1 MKPKLIRVL
10 IMNGSMRPKLNEA
23 SDMTFIYRIK
33 QLNFG
38 LLFLISVG
46 CFIGVAMLYS
56 ASNGDM
62 EPWAN
67 AHLQRFL
74 LGLFLAV
81 LIALTDIKVFLKS
94 AYALYILTFILLLAV
109 ELTGHVG
116 MGAQRWI
123 DLYFIKLQPSE
134 LMKVVLIL
142 TLARYF
148 HGRTFEEI
156 GRPIYLVIPTL
167 IILAP
172 VILVMR
178 QPDLGTAGMIL
189 LIGAAIFFLAG
200 VRLWKFISL
209 LLIGI
214 ASIPVAWQFLLEYQK
229 NRILIFLNPESDP
242 LGAGYHLLQSK
253 IALGSGGIFGK
264 GFLNGSQSNLNFL
277 PEKQTDF
284 IFTMLAEEF
293 GLVGGLLVIL
303 LFVIIIGYGYV
314 ISFYINNIFGRLV
327 TLGMTTAIFLYVF
340 INIGMVMGLV
350 PIVGVPLPFIS
361 YGGTA
366 LLTTMMAVGFIIN
379 GYTHRKIRLS
389 RFNDE

>member
-1 MKPKLIRVL
+1 MFKILKS
-10 IMNGSMRPKLNEA
+10 N
-23 SDMTFIYRIK
+23 
-33 QLNFG
+33 QLNTKLRNLDW
-38 LLFLISVG
+38 LLIFIVLLIGIISLLT
-46 CFIGVAMLYS
+46 IYS
-56 ASNGDM
+56 IDTGQNNYF
-62 EPWAN
+62 EK
-67 AHLQRFL
+67 HTIRFL
-74 LGLFLAV
+74 F
-81 LIALTDIKVFLKS
+81 S
-94 AYALYILTFILLLAV
+94 FILLIAV
-109 ELTGHVG
+109 ALTSIKFWVG
-116 MGAQRWI
+116 SAYLFYIFVLILLILVDYFGLSAQGAKRW
-123 DLYFIKLQPSE
+123 LNLGVFNLQPSE

-209 LLIGI
+209 LLIGT

-314 ISFYINNIFGRLV
+314 ISFYINNVFGRLV

-379 GYTHRKIRLS
+379 GYTHRKITIS
-389 RFNDE
+389 RFNGE

>member
-1 MKPKLIRVL
+1 
-10 IMNGSMRPKLNEA
+10 
-23 SDMTFIYRIK
+23 
-33 QLNFG
+33 
-38 LLFLISVG
+38 
-46 CFIGVAMLYS
+46 
-56 ASNGDM
+56 
-62 EPWAN
+62 
-67 AHLQRFL
+67 
-74 LGLFLAV
+74 
-81 LIALTDIKVFLKS
+81 
-94 AYALYILTFILLLAV
+94 
-109 ELTGHVG
+109 
-116 MGAQRWI
+116 
-123 DLYFIKLQPSE
+123 
-134 LMKVVLIL
+134 
-142 TLARYF
+142 
-148 HGRTFEEI
+148 
-156 GRPIYLVIPTL
+156 
-167 IILAP
+167 
-172 VILVMR
+172 LVMR

-189 LIGAAIFFLAG
+189 LIGATIFFLAG

-209 LLIGI
+209 VLIGV

-264 GFLNGSQSNLNFL
+264 GFLNGSQSHLNFL

-293 GLVGGLLVIL
+293 GLVGGLFVIL

-314 ISFYINNIFGRLV
+314 ISFCINNQFGRLV

-366 LLTTMMAVGFIIN
+366 LLATMMAVGFILN
-379 GYTHRKIRLS
+379 GYVHRKIMLS
-389 RFNDE
+389 RFKDE

>member
-1 MKPKLIRVL
+1 
-10 IMNGSMRPKLNEA
+10 MNGAMRPKFND
-23 SDMTFIYRIK
+23 SPDMTIIYRIK

-38 LLFLISVG
+38 LLFLISIG

-156 GRPIYLVIPTL
+156 ARPIYLVIPTL

-172 VILVMR
+172 VVLVMR

-209 LLIGI
+209 LLIGV

-264 GFLNGSQSNLNFL
+264 GFLNGSQSHLNFL

-366 LLTTMMAVGFIIN
+366 LLTTMMAVGFILN
-379 GYTHRKIRLS
+379 GYGHRKIILS
-389 RFNDE
+389 RFNNE

>member
-1 MKPKLIRVL
+1 
-10 IMNGSMRPKLNEA
+10 MNGAMRPKFND
-23 SDMTFIYRIK
+23 SPDMTIIYRIK

-38 LLFLISVG
+38 LLFLISIG

-67 AHLQRFL
+67 KHLQRFL

-81 LIALTDIKVFLKS
+81 LIALIDIKVFLKS
-94 AYALYILTFILLLAV
+94 AYFLYILTFTLLLAV
-109 ELTGHVG
+109 ELAGHVG

-134 LMKVVLIL
+134 VMKIVLIL

-156 GRPIYLVIPTL
+156 ARPIYLVIPTL

-200 VRLWKFISL
+200 VRLWKFIAL
-209 LLIGI
+209 LLIGV

-253 IALGSGGIFGK
+253 IALGSGGISGK
-264 GFLNGSQSNLNFL
+264 GFLNGSQSHLNFL

-379 GYTHRKIRLS
+379 GYGHRKIILS
-389 RFNDE
+389 RFNNE

>member
-1 MKPKLIRVL
+1 MLLRLVL
-10 IMNGSMRPKLNEA
+10 MSYILPFKEVSLFFFGFFLSSILFNKTLNEITILNP
-23 SDMTFIYRIK
+23 SIK
-33 QLNFG
+33 PIPNDEYF
-38 LLFLISVG
+38 
-46 CFIGVAMLYS
+46 
-56 ASNGDM
+56 
-62 EPWAN
+62 
-67 AHLQRFL
+67 
-74 LGLFLAV
+74 
-81 LIALTDIKVFLKS
+81 
-94 AYALYILTFILLLAV
+94 LYILNLTLLLGV
-109 ELTGHVG
+109 ELAGHVG

-156 GRPIYLVIPTL
+156 GRPIYLIIPTL
-167 IILAP
+167 IILIP

-189 LIGAAIFFLAG
+189 IIGSTIFFLAG
-200 VRLWKFISL
+200 VRLWKFIIL
-209 LLIGI
+209 FLTGL

-229 NRILIFLNPESDP
+229 KRILIFLNPESDP

-253 IALGSGGIFGK
+253 IALGSGGILGK
-264 GFLNGSQSNLNFL
+264 GFLNGSQSHLNFL

-293 GLVGGLLVIL
+293 GLFGGLFVIL
-303 LFVIIIGYGYV
+303 LFFIIIGYGYV
-314 ISFYINNIFGRLV
+314 ISFHINNKFGRLV

-340 INIGMVMGLV
+340 INIGMVMGLI

-361 YGGTA
+361 YGGTS
-366 LLTTMMAVGFIIN
+366 LLAAMMAVGFILN
-379 GYTHRKIRLS
+379 GYIFRDIDIS
-389 RFNDE
+389 RFSSEQD